1 MGECAALAEIGNL
14 ANTIGTTVFDGGRVQ
29 CNEIEIEDSKQLCNV
44 LRHANN
50 EGVFVFRG
58 AVDERPAKLAKLFPA
73 SEKHVQ
79 AVFLNL
85 SKMNRI
91 IEHVKGDQV
100 VSVETGIK
108 VGELNEYLSK
118 HGQWLPVEFSSATVS
133 LADILDTADGGY
145 LEPFSGGVKHLVLGM
160 ELGIAHGEL
169 IKTGGKIVK
178 NVTGYDL
185 SKVFTG
191 SRSWLAVPHM
201 VHLRLHSKPE
211 TEVAFVVSSEKP
223 HELVGL
229 ANRLQATGLPA
240 FSLELIDKRLL
251 QRIANRAG
259 GSAAGPA
266 SIQDDIAAF
275 GSATGDLEGKLI
287 VSTRGHHDV
296 CREVARALQEAVL
309 QSNLELEAVEV
320 ESALLNR
327 IQRICSDVFKAHEDH
342 VELSIPAS
350 TISYY
355 FETQWRS
362 SKRLWS
368 ARPSSGRLRL
378 AVDDAESFISDLSNF
393 ANLINVD
400 DAQPLTVA
408 FANSSHEFV
417 TQRIPADHES
427 DSGLRNVIDR
437 LKSKYD
443 PNRILNPLVSFC

>member
-1 MGECAALAEIGNL
+1 MGDCAALAEIGNL

-29 CNEIEIEDSKQLCNV
+29 CNELEIEDSKQLCNV

-50 EGVFVFRG
+50 ESVFVFRCT
-58 AVDERPAKLAKLFPA
+58 VNERPAKLAKLFPA

-100 VSVETGIK
+100 VSVETGIQ
-108 VGELNEYLSK
+108 VSELNEYLSK
-118 HGQWLPVEFSSATVS
+118 HGQWLPVEFSSATIS

-211 TEVAFVVSSEKP
+211 AEIAFVVSSEKP
-223 HELVGL
+223 HELVSL

-251 QRIANRAG
+251 QQIANLAD
-259 GSAAGPA
+259 GSASAKE
-266 SIQDDIAAF
+266 DIAAF
-275 GSATGDLEGKLI
+275 GSTTGDFEGKLI

-309 QSNLELEAVEV
+309 QSNLNLETVEV

-327 IQRICSDVFKAHEDH
+327 IQRICSDVFNAQDY
-342 VELSIPAS
+342 VELSMPAS
-350 TISYY
+350 TMSYY

-393 ANLINVD
+393 ANLINMD

-408 FANSSHEFV
+408 YANSSHDFV
-417 TQRIPADHES
+417 TRRIPADHES
-427 DSGLRNVIDR
+427 DSGLRNVIAR

-443 PNRILNPLVSFC
+443 PNGILNPLVSFC

>member
-29 CNEIEIEDSKQLCNV
+29 CNELEIEDSKQLCNV

-50 EGVFVFRG
+50 ERVFVFRG
-58 AVDERPAKLAKLFPA
+58 TVDEHPAKLAKLFPA

-100 VSVETGIK
+100 VSVETGIQIS
-108 VGELNEYLSK
+108 ELNEYLSK
-118 HGQWLPVEFSSATVS
+118 HGQWLPVEYSSAAVS
-133 LADILDTADGGY
+133 LADMLDTADGGY

-240 FSLELIDKRLL
+240 FSLELIDIRLL
-251 QRIANRAG
+251 QRIANLAD
-259 GSAAGPA
+259 GSASAKE
-266 SIQDDIAAF
+266 DIAAF
-275 GSATGDLEGKLI
+275 CSTTGALEGKLI

-309 QSNLELEAVEV
+309 QSNLELEAVEA

-327 IQRICSDVFKAHEDH
+327 IQRICSDVFKDH
-342 VELSIPAS
+342 DDYVELSMPAS
-350 TISYY
+350 TMSYY
-355 FETQWRS
+355 LETQWRG

-393 ANLINVD
+393 ANLINRD

-408 FANSSHEFV
+408 YSNNQQDFV
-417 TQRIPADHES
+417 TRRIPADHES

-443 PNRILNPLVSFC
+443 PNGILNPLVSFC

>member
-1 MGECAALAEIGNL
+1 M

-29 CNEIEIEDSKQLCNV
+29 CNELEIEDSKQLCDV

-50 EGVFVFRG
+50 ERVFVFRG
-58 AVDERPAKLAKLFPA
+58 TVNEGPAKLAKLFPA

-100 VSVETGIK
+100 ISVETGIL
-108 VGELNEYLSK
+108 VSELNEYLSK

-251 QRIANRAG
+251 QRIA
-259 GSAAGPA
+259 
-266 SIQDDIAAF
+266 I
-275 GSATGDLEGKLI
+275 L
-287 VSTRGHHDV
+287 
-296 CREVARALQEAVL
+296 AR
-309 QSNLELEAVEV
+309 
-320 ESALLNR
+320 
-327 IQRICSDVFKAHEDH
+327 
-342 VELSIPAS
+342 
-350 TISYY
+350 
-355 FETQWRS
+355 
-362 SKRLWS
+362 
-368 ARPSSGRLRL
+368 
-378 AVDDAESFISDLSNF
+378 
-393 ANLINVD
+393 
-400 DAQPLTVA
+400 
-408 FANSSHEFV
+408 
-417 TQRIPADHES
+417 
-427 DSGLRNVIDR
+427 
-437 LKSKYD
+437 
-443 PNRILNPLVSFC
+443 